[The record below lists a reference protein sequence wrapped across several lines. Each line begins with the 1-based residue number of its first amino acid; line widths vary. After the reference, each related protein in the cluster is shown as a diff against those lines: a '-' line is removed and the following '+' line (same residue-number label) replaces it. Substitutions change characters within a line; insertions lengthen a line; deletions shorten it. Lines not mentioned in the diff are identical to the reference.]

1 MEELAKAAMTNDDDD
16 TIQTKEGLKR
26 IRPLLLPFL
35 AQTGF
40 V

>member
-1 MEELAKAAMTNDDDD
+1 MEEIAMAAMTNDDDD
-16 TIQTKEGLKR
+16 IIRTKDDLKR
-26 IRPLLLPFL
+26 IRPILLPFL